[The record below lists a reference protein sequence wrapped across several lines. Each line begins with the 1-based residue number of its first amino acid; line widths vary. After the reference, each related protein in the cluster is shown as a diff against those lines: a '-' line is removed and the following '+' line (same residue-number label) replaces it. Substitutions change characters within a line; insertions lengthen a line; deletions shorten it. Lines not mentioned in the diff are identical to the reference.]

1 MTLFLHLV
9 LIVMEIIGFTISI
22 SKRGAGIL
30 AYYTQLSNLVAL
42 LSSILLVVE
51 WLLRKRGARE
61 EVTSFMRIVDRM
73 RYLACCMLTMTSL
86 VTVFILTPATGD
98 VREMLFSGSQLYH
111 HTLCPILSVLSFI
124 LLEKRATARGDI
136 LIPVTVTILYG
147 IIMICLNGAGLYD
160 GPYPFFQVHRIGIP
174 ATILWVI
181 VLMVVIAL
189 ISWGIRRLSKRKGD

>member
-1 MTLFLHLV
+1 
-9 LIVMEIIGFTISI
+9 
-22 SKRGAGIL
+22 
-30 AYYTQLSNLVAL
+30 
-42 LSSILLVVE
+42 
-51 WLLRKRGARE
+51 
-61 EVTSFMRIVDRM
+61 MRIVDRM

-98 VREMLFSGSQLYH
+98 VRGMLFSGSQLYH

-189 ISWGIRRLSKRKGD
+189 ISWGIRRLSKKKGD